1 MKGRKEKKWVGSIG
15 KNVEKLESLFA
26 VDRNMR
32 YCNHCGKHVGHFL
45 KKLKIELLYDL
56 AILLWSINPKE
67 LKDLQVIPVHA
78 CS

>member
-1 MKGRKEKKWVGSIG
+1 MKGRKKKKWVGSIG

-26 VDRNMR
+26 VGRNIR
-32 YCNHCGKHVGHFL
+32 YCNHCGKQVGHFL

-56 AILLWSINPKE
+56 AIVLWSINPKE